1 MSSFRKYGGVNR
13 SAIGNIVR
21 HHYANETHT
30 TISNST
36 GLNNSKILSQ
46 SHIDMSCN
54 SILNLQSIYF
64 CDGTTL
70 SNGGLTG
77 PTGPTGPAGV
87 VDASGTYYSDY
98 LYWNTAGS
106 GAWAVGSA
114 QVHLGQNAGQTSQGL
129 NAVAIGLF
137 AGYQNQNERAI
148 ALGEE
153 AGRISQGSFAIAQ
166 GYRAGYSGQGTRAI
180 ALGQNAGISSQGS
193 YAIALGRDAGSGTQ
207 GANAIAMGYQAGYS
221 SQGAN
226 AIALGQNAGFSSQP
240 ANSII
245 INASGAIFSGTD
257 TSACYITPIR
267 NITGPRYLT
276 YDPTSSEITWSAG
289 APSDYRIKENVR
301 PITGTIDELRP
312 LAYYNTL
319 TQNEDM
325 GIIAH
330 ELQEHFPALVFG
342 EKDGEINQ
350 SVNYNGLVALLIKE
364 VQDLK
369 KEIKEIKSNM
379 SLAAVQP

>member
-1 MSSFRKYGGVNR
+1 MSNQGAAAVAMGWFAAETNQ
-13 SAIGNIVR
+13 SA
-21 HHYANETHT
+21 
-30 TISNST
+30 
-36 GLNNSKILSQ
+36 
-46 SHIDMSCN
+46 
-54 SILNLQSIYF
+54 
-64 CDGTTL
+64 
-70 SNGGLTG
+70 
-77 PTGPTGPAGV
+77 
-87 VDASGTYYSDY
+87 
-98 LYWNTAGS
+98 
-106 GAWAVGSA
+106 
-114 QVHLGQNAGQTSQGL
+114 
-129 NAVAIGLF
+129 NAVAIGLS
-137 AGYQNQNERAI
+137 AGQSGQGERAI
-148 ALGEE
+148 ALGQD
-153 AGRISQGSFAIAQ
+153 AGYTGQGSYAIAE

-180 ALGQNAGISSQGS
+180 ALGQNAGI
-193 YAIALGRDAGSGTQ
+193 T
-207 GANAIAMGYQAGYS
+207 

-226 AIALGQNAGFSSQP
+226 AIALGQDAGNLNQGVNAIALGQNAGYNGQP
-240 ANSII
+240 ANSIV
-245 INASGAIFSGTD
+245 INASGAILSGTD

-276 YDPTSSEITWSAG
+276 YDPSSSEITWSAG

-342 EKDGEINQ
+342 EKDGKINQ

-379 SLAAVQP
+379 SLTSAQP